1 MKGAQTLEKKM
12 EKKLVEL
19 ETKYS
24 FQEDLLQ
31 SLNEVIVKQ
40 QKEIERLGDEIKH
53 LQSQLIDLEQSY
65 YGNADT
71 EIERPPHY

>member
-1 MKGAQTLEKKM
+1 M

-31 SLNEVIVKQ
+31 SLNEAIVKQ
-40 QKEIERLGDEIKH
+40 QKEIERLGDEIKL
-53 LQSQLIDLEQSY
+53 LQNQLIDLEQSS
-65 YGNADT
+65 YGNTDI

>member
-1 MKGAQTLEKKM
+1 MNGAQTLEKKM

-31 SLNEVIVKQ
+31 SLNEAIVKQ
-40 QKEIERLGDEIKH
+40 QKEIERLGDEIKL
-53 LQSQLIDLEQSY
+53 LQNQLIDL
-65 YGNADT
+65 
-71 EIERPPHY
+71 

>member
-1 MKGAQTLEKKM
+1 MEEK
-12 EKKLVEL
+12 LIEL

-31 SLNEVIVKQ
+31 NLNEAIVKQ
-40 QKEIERLGDEIKH
+40 QKELERLGDEIKR
-53 LQSQLIDLEQSY
+53 LQNQLLDLAENPL
-65 YGNADT
+65 GNADT